1 MNHEGSPFFEAN
13 LLVRSLFGKRKKK
26 KLKNFDKTSIND
38 SRVTY
43 LLFLCQLTKGETM
56 TITASAKDFKRK
68 ILEVMD
74 AI

>member
-1 MNHEGSPFFEAN
+1 MKVLH
-13 LLVRSLFGKRKKK
+13 SLRPISWFVHSLEKGKK